1 MKDSSNKNKFFVDKS
16 ASRIFF
22 SSFWSVIVLGIFFI
36 AFIQLYFLLNLK
48 PKKISSVT
56 YTVSSKVQ
64 PIYTDAEEGEKTFNK
79 VIADAKYY
87 TTEPTNQDKASHLL
101 TGTSYVSED
110 AGSLYYKM
118 STDRSLSTFVQ
129 SFINSTRRYSI
140 IFYDTEHNSYSAKKV
155 TSLKVKDDKDS
166 QNEINRYYDSNYG
179 GYKGIPAPV
188 FSYTPK
194 VEIITYSD
202 DSVEWVYS
210 EDWKLEN
217 EDELK
222 AYISSS
228 PKKED

>member
-1 MKDSSNKNKFFVDKS
+1 M
-16 ASRIFF
+16 
-22 SSFWSVIVLGIFFI
+22 
-36 AFIQLYFLLNLK
+36 YFLLNLK

-210 EDWKLEN
+210 EDWKLEK

-222 AYISSS
+222 AYIKSS
-228 PKKED
+228 PKRED

>member
-1 MKDSSNKNKFFVDKS
+1 M
-16 ASRIFF
+16 
-22 SSFWSVIVLGIFFI
+22 
-36 AFIQLYFLLNLK
+36 YFLLNLK

-222 AYISSS
+222 AYIKSS
-228 PKKED
+228 PKRED